1 MNSINKLIRVLG
13 AAMVA
18 PPTMNQ
24 GKNNPPPGG
33 FTCYMFAWFTG
44 PGFGTIYLQNI
55 PGPDGMPVNVPVP
68 AYDADGNGQVNYPTT
83 PPTIVGVPSDGR
95 WRLISVGSNTPLDT
109 VTGEPGSETIVP
121 PSGTPEAC
129 REPPKP
135 LEKITKNLMYL
146 ATICGEASTE
156 SVEGKSLVMA
166 IANNR
171 AQKKVNR
178 LPASVVPSW
187 VEDSPV
193 VREFLTP
200 LAFSCWN
207 DRYPSNN
214 AAVREAAGS
223 NPRAS
228 RANFEKRLNYLLSL
242 CGENPSMAGVSPA
255 YGRRSLVERGMTE
268 AQAKRTYLYLNPE
281 SANSQE
287 GWATSTV
294 DSANRHPFPAKF
306 WKDTIT
312 GYRGAKTKAVL
323 VRYNN
328 HVFVSS
334 PDLNP

>member
-1 MNSINKLIRVLG
+1 MTQALGLARNQSTADQAVIANLENKVLAYQQNLYQAQARLQEKIDEFNTISAQNRKLQSEYATAKLKLDHEREVNCRARLAFDTSITSREMSAQLDLL
-13 AAMVA
+13 A
-18 PPTMNQ
+18 
-24 GKNNPPPGG
+24 
-33 FTCYMFAWFTG
+33 
-44 PGFGTIYLQNI
+44 
-55 PGPDGMPVNVPVP
+55 
-68 AYDADGNGQVNYPTT
+68 DA
-83 PPTIVGVPSDGR
+83 
-95 WRLISVGSNTPLDT
+95 
-109 VTGEPGSETIVP
+109 
-121 PSGTPEAC
+121 GTPAPKFFQGLLEA
-129 REPPKP
+129 RQKA
-135 LEKITKNLMYL
+135 L
-146 ATICGEASTE
+146 AE
-156 SVEGKSLVMA
+156 
-166 IANNR
+166 ANNR

-255 YGRRSLVERGMTE
+255 YGRRILVERGMTE